1 MVRFVVSIKLKPG
14 AREVLDLPTIWDGLA
29 KIDTPGVLA
38 FNAGFNRE
46 DAHFGERSL
55 PGGLQQIAWSFAVVI
70 DFTDLGAFEAWFDHP
85 DHYRISGHVE
95 EYVEDTSRVIYDF
108 PREGAAV

>member
-1 MVRFVVSIKLKPG
+1 MVRFVVTIKLKPG
-14 AREVLDLPTIWDGLA
+14 AKEVLDLPGIWKGLSE
-29 KIDTPGVLA
+29 IDAPGMLA
-38 FNAGFNRE
+38 FRAGFNRA

-70 DFTDLGAFEAWFDHP
+70 DFTDLQAFEYWFDHP

-95 EYVEDTSRVIYDF
+95 EYVEDTSRVVYDT
-108 PREGAAV
+108 PA